1 MAETETQ
8 MVMLGD
14 TPVTRIGL
22 GTNRLRNTDEN
33 VAFIEEAVAA
43 GVELIDSAH
52 SYADGESEA
61 TIGAAL
67 ESSSREC
74 LVATKGGYGDASS
87 SALEAQIEESLRR
100 LRRDTIDLY
109 YLHKPDPKVELEE
122 SLGII
127 EEHRQRGS
135 IRYVGV
141 SNVSVEQIERARAV
155 APIAAVQNH
164 YNLDER
170 SDEDVVDYCAENG
183 IAFVPYFPL
192 KADGG
197 EVAAQIAERHG
208 ATPAQIV
215 LAWLLRRSPTTL
227 PIPGTLSIEH
237 LKEDLGALQIELGD
251 EEFEALS

>member
-1 MAETETQ
+1 MHSAKVT
-8 MVMLGD
+8 LGE

-22 GTNRLRNTDEN
+22 GTNRLRQTDEN
-33 VAFIEEAVAA
+33 VALIQQAVAA
-43 GVELIDSAH
+43 GVEMIDTAH
-52 SYADGESEA
+52 SYAGGESEA

-67 ESSSREC
+67 ASSSGNC
-74 LVATKGGYGDASS
+74 LVATKGGYGDGSPQ
-87 SALEAQIEESLRR
+87 ALDAEIEESLRR
-100 LRRDTIDLY
+100 LRTDSLDLY

-122 SLGII
+122 SLGTI
-127 EEHRQRGS
+127 EQHRQRGS

-170 SDEDVVDYCAENG
+170 SDDDVVDYCAENG
-183 IAFVPYFPL
+183 IVFVPYFPL
-192 KADGG
+192 RADGG
-197 EVAAQIAERHG
+197 EAAAQIAQRHG

-227 PIPGTLSIEH
+227 PIPGTLSLEH
-237 LKEDLGALQIELGD
+237 AKENLAAMEIELSD
-251 EEFEALS
+251 EEFEALE

>member
-1 MAETETQ
+1 MHSAKVT
-8 MVMLGD
+8 LGE

-22 GTNRLRNTDEN
+22 GTNRLRQSDEN
-33 VAFIEEAVAA
+33 VDLIQKAVAA
-43 GVELIDSAH
+43 GVEMIDTAH
-52 SYADGESEA
+52 SYAGGESEA

-67 ESSSREC
+67 GSSSGNC
-74 LVATKGGYGDASS
+74 LVATKGGYGDGSPQ
-87 SALEAQIEESLRR
+87 ALEAEIEESLRR
-100 LRRDTIDLY
+100 LRTDSLDLY

-122 SLGII
+122 SLGTI
-127 EEHRQRGS
+127 EQHRQRGS

-155 APIAAVQNH
+155 GPIAAVQNH

-170 SDEDVVDYCAENG
+170 SDDDVVDYCAENG
-183 IAFVPYFPL
+183 LVFVPYFPL
-192 KADGG
+192 RADGG
-197 EVAAQIAERHG
+197 EAVAQIAQRHG

-227 PIPGTLSIEH
+227 PIPGTLSLEH
-237 LKEDLGALQIELGD
+237 VKEDLAALEIELGD